1 MCEGESTK
9 EARVS
14 LHIEIGYRGTDRS
27 DALDEHVGQELDSA
41 IGRFA
46 PRITRV
52 EVHLSDDNGPQK
64 EGPRDK
70 RCLMEAR
77 PASMDPVVAEHEGDD
92 LYDVVREAA
101 RKLER
106 VLDRRFKTS

>member
-1 MCEGESTK
+1 MP
-9 EARVS
+9 

-27 DALDEHVGQELDSA
+27 DALDEHVRAELESA

-46 PRITRV
+46 ERITRV
-52 EVHLSDDNGPQK
+52 EVHLSDENSPQK

-77 PASMDPVVAEHEGDD
+77 PASMDPVVAQDESDD
-92 LYDVVREAA
+92 LYGSVRESA
-101 RKLER
+101 RKLGR
-106 VLDRRFKTS
+106 VLDRKFKTS